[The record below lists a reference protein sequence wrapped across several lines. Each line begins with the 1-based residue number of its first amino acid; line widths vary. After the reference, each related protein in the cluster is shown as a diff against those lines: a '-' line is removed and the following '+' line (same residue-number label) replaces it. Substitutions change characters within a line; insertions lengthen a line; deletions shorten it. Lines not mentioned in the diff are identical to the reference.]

1 LKLPSGAHPAA
12 DLLGPLRR
20 DAFHVSFPV
29 DRVSQGPS
37 RMSFTAGTMTAGFS
51 AARITPRESPR

>member
-12 DLLGPLRR
+12 DLLGPLRG

-29 DRVSQGPS
+29 DRVKS
-37 RMSFTAGTMTAGFS
+37 GTKPDVLHRWHNDSWAFQ
-51 AARITPRESPR
+51 RV